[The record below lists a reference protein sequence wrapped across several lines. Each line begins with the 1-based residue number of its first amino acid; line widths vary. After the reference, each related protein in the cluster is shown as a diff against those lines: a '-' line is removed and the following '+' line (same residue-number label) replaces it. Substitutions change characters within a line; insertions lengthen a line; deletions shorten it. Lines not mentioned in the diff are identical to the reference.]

1 MATEISTDAK
11 TTTFQVDGK
20 IITARTGRL
29 AKQASG
35 AVEIRCGDTQLL
47 VSCTESKNVR
57 EGIDYFPLLVDYEEK
72 LYSVGRVPGSFTR
85 REGKPTDKAILVSR
99 LIDRPIRPL
108 FKEGYKQDV
117 MIVATCMSA
126 DQENPPDT
134 LAMLGA
140 SIAIELAGLPFAG
153 PIGAVRVGRVKG
165 KLVAN
170 PTYEQMA
177 ESDMDIVIA
186 GTESSIMMVEAGCQ
200 IVTETD
206 VLAAIDYGHR
216 VIKQQVE
223 VQKDFCRHLGIQKRE
238 FQPAP
243 KDPEL
248 EALIREKATD
258 KLKESMNGVTDKV
271 LRSQLVAEAEAAVV
285 EAIAGLAEDH
295 SLRTHSGGTIG
306 AYLEEYEAQLM
317 REQVLSTGRRADGRR
332 CDEIRPITVEVGLLA
347 RAHGSGLFTRGTTQ
361 ALSIATL
368 GTGMD
373 AQRLDSVD
381 PQKEKRYMHHYNFPS
396 YSVGE
401 VKPNRGPGRR
411 EIGHG
416 ALAERA
422 IMAVLPSAEEFPY
435 VIRVVSEILESNG
448 STSMASTCGSS
459 LALADAGVP
468 IKQTVGGI
476 AMGLILEGDRFAILS
491 DIQGLEDFL
500 GDMDFKVAGTKDGIT
515 ALQMDIKI
523 EGISLEIMRVALD
536 QAKRGRMFIID
547 KMEAVLPA
555 PRAELSRWAPRIIS
569 IQIDPEDIGTVIGPG
584 GKVIRRIIEETGA
597 TIDIQDDGTV
607 LIASVESV
615 GGEAARDWIVRML
628 KRIEVG
634 GLYSGRVTRIIPVGA
649 FVEVLPGKEGMV
661 HISQLENR
669 RVEKVEDSVSVGQRV
684 VVKVRE
690 IDDRGRVNL
699 TIKGVSSDERA
710 EMERSLGVPIGSMQ
724 VGSPSDASSGGEGG
738 GERREREGGE
748 RGERGGRDRDR
759 GRDRERGERGGRD
772 RDRGRDREFD

>member
-1 MATEISTDAK
+1 MATDVSVDKNTA
-11 TTTFQVDGK
+11 TFQVDGK
-20 IITARTGRL
+20 TITARTGRL
-29 AKQASG
+29 AKQATG

-47 VSCTESKNVR
+47 VSCTESKTLR

-72 LYSVGRVPGSFTR
+72 LYAVGRVPGSFTR
-85 REGKPTDKAILVSR
+85 REGKASDRAVLVSR

-108 FKEGYKQDV
+108 FKEGYRNDV
-117 MIVATCMSA
+117 MIVAVAMSV

-140 SIAIELAGLPFAG
+140 GIAVELAGLPCAG
-153 PIGAVRVGRVKG
+153 PVSAVRVGRVKG
-165 KLVAN
+165 KFIAN

-177 ESDMDIVIA
+177 ESDIDLVVA
-186 GTESSIMMVEAGCQ
+186 GTESSIMMVEAGCKM
-200 IVTETD
+200 VTEND
-206 VLAAIDYGHR
+206 ILAAIDYAHK

-223 VQKDFCRHLGIQKRE
+223 VIKHFVRELGIVKKE
-238 FQPAP
+238 FNAP
-243 KDPEL
+243 EKNTEL
-248 EALIREKATD
+248 EQLIIEKATD
-258 KLKESMNGVTDKV
+258 KLKESMSGVTSKTVRNELLEQATKAITDAIAQLPEDHQ
-271 LRSQLVAEAEAAVV
+271 LRSVGSKT
-285 EAIAGLAEDH
+285 IA
-295 SLRTHSGGTIG
+295 
-306 AYLEEYEAQLM
+306 AYLEEQEAILM
-317 REQVLSTGRRADGRR
+317 REQVLSTGKRADGRR
-332 CDEIRPITVEVGLLA
+332 PDEIRPITVEVGVLA
-347 RAHGSGLFTRGTTQ
+347 RTHGSGLFTRGTTQ

-373 AQRLDSVD
+373 AQRLDSIEPV
-381 PQKEKRYMHHYNFPS
+381 KEKRYMHHYNFPS

-401 VKPNRGPGRR
+401 VRPNRGPGRR

-422 IMAVLPSAEEFPY
+422 IQMVLPDEADFPY
-435 VIRVVSEILESNG
+435 VIRVVSEVLESNG

-468 IKQTVGGI
+468 LKGTVGGI

-500 GDMDFKVAGTKDGIT
+500 GDMDFKVAGTRDGIT

-523 EGISLEIMRVALD
+523 EGISLAIMQVALE
-536 QAKRGRMFIID
+536 QAKRGRQHIID
-547 KMEAVLPA
+547 KMEAVLPG
-555 PRAELSRWAPRIIS
+555 PRPQLSKWAPRIIS
-569 IQIDPEDIGTVIGPG
+569 LRIDPEDIGTVIGPG

-607 LIASVESV
+607 LIASVESE

-634 GLYSGRVTRIIPVGA
+634 GIYSGRVTRIIPVGA

-669 RVEKVEDSVSVGQRV
+669 RVEKVEDAVAVGQRV

-690 IDDRGRVNL
+690 IDERGRVNL
-699 TIKGVSSDERA
+699 TIKGVSPEEKA
-710 EMERSLGVPIGSMQ
+710 EMDKGSA
-724 VGSPSDASSGGEGG
+724 VATPAPEA
-738 GERREREGGE
+738 EKHEE
-748 RGERGGRDRDR
+748 
-759 GRDRERGERGGRD
+759 
-772 RDRGRDREFD
+772 

>member
-1 MATEISTDAK
+1 MAVEMDTKHQVSFELDGKEISL
-11 TTTFQVDGK
+11 
-20 IITARTGRL
+20 RTGRM

-35 AVEIRCGDTQLL
+35 AVEVRCGDTYLL
-47 VSCTESKNVR
+47 VSVTESKQPR
-57 EGIDYFPLLVDYEEK
+57 EGIDFFPLLVDFEEK

-108 FKEGYKQDV
+108 FKEGYKKDV
-117 MIVATCMSA
+117 MVVAICMSS

-140 SIAIELAGLPFAG
+140 SCAIELAGLPFAG

-165 KLVAN
+165 TQKMIIN
-170 PTYEQMA
+170 PTYDQIA
-177 ESDMDIVIA
+177 ESDMDIIIA
-186 GTESSIMMVEAGCQ
+186 GTENSIMMVEAGCQ
-200 IVTETD
+200 MVSERD
-206 VLAAIDYGHR
+206 VLAAIDAGHQAIR
-216 VIKQQVE
+216 KQIE
-223 VQKDFCRHLGIQKRE
+223 VQKNWTRDLGIQKKE
-238 FQPAP
+238 FVAP
-243 KDPEL
+243 EKNEEL
-248 EALIREKATD
+248 EQIIQEYATE
-258 KLKESMNGVTDKV
+258 KLKASMNGVTDKV
-271 LRSQLVAEAEAAVV
+271 VRQTLVDEAEAAVTNK
-285 EAIAGLAEDH
+285 IAEYDEDH
-295 SLRTHSGGTIG
+295 PLRALSANYIGG
-306 AYLEEYEAQLM
+306 ALEEYEAKLM
-317 REQVLSTGRRADGRR
+317 RAQVLDTGNRADGRR
-332 CDEIRPITVEVGLLA
+332 CDEIRPITVEVGILP
-347 RAHGSGLFTRGTTQ
+347 RAHGSGLFTRGSTQ
-361 ALSIATL
+361 VCSVATL

-381 PQKEKRYMHHYNFPS
+381 PVKEKRYMHHYNFPS

-422 IMAVLPSAEEFPY
+422 ILSVLPPAEEFPY
-435 VIRVVSEILESNG
+435 VLRVVSEVLESNG

-459 LALADAGVP
+459 LALMDAGVP
-468 IKQTVGGI
+468 IKHTVGGI

-500 GDMDFKVAGTKDGIT
+500 GDMDFKVAGTREGIT

-523 EGISLEIMRVALD
+523 EGISLEIMRVALE
-536 QAKRGRMFIID
+536 QARRGRMHIID
-547 KMEAVLPA
+547 KMEEVLPA
-555 PRAELSRWAPRIIS
+555 HREQLSTWAPRIIT
-569 IQIDPEDIGTVIGPG
+569 IHIEQDEIGTVIGPG
-584 GKVIRRIIEETGA
+584 GKNIRRIIEETGA

-607 LIASVESV
+607 LIASVESA

-628 KRIEVG
+628 KKVQVG
-634 GLYSGRVTRIIPVGA
+634 GIYGGRVTRIIPVGA

-669 RVEKVEDSVSVGQRV
+669 RVEKVEDSVAVGQRV

-699 TIKGVSSDERA
+699 TIKGVTPEEKEQA
-710 EMERSLGVPIGSMQ
+710 
-724 VGSPSDASSGGEGG
+724 
-738 GERREREGGE
+738 ERESGISS
-748 RGERGGRDRDR
+748 
-759 GRDRERGERGGRD
+759 
-772 RDRGRDREFD
+772 